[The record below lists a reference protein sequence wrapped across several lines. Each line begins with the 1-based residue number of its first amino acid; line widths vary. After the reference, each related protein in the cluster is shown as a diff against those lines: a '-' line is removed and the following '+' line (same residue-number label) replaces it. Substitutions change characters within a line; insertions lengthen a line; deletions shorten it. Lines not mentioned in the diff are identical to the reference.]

1 MSGQNYSKQREAI
14 YSFLSGRKDHPT
26 ADVVYENIRKELP
39 AISLGTVYRN
49 LRVLCE
55 AGRIRKVDCG
65 DGLDHFDANTLV
77 HQHFICEECGKI
89 EDIFLGDLGSLKT
102 MASDAYGGRVV
113 STDVVF
119 RGICP
124 ECAGTKAAADQ

>member
-89 EDIFLGDLGSLKT
+89 EDIFLGDLDSLKT

-113 STDVVF
+113 STDIVF

-124 ECAGTKAAADQ
+124 ECADNKTAADQ